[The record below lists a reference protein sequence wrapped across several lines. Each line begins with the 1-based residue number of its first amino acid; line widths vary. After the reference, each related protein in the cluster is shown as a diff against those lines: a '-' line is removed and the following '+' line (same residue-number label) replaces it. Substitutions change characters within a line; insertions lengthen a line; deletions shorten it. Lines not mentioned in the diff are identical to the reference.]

1 MASIT
6 GADARLAKMNDVT
19 TDTSPSGAAADA
31 RVAELTEE
39 LAAATEALKAARRE
53 LETLRVAHADLRRTH
68 EEMRSSKA
76 FWLAERIWALR
87 NAVQRDS
94 RR

>member
-1 MASIT
+1 
-6 GADARLAKMNDVT
+6 MNDVT
-19 TDTSPSGAAADA
+19 TDTSASGATADE

-39 LAAATEALKAARRE
+39 LGAATEALKAARRE
-53 LETLRVAHADLRRTH
+53 LETLRVAHAELRRTH

-76 FWLAERIWALR
+76 FWLAERVWALR
-87 NAVQRDS
+87 NAVKRDD